1 MVKRLVWSVSLL
13 SALLLGGCSSGS
25 DDPSGNEGGG
35 DAPELPGKLDPVS
48 VTKTNSMKVYIHY
61 MPWFETPQT
70 SDTGRWG
77 WHWTMNTCNPD
88 NVQNGKRQI
97 ASHYYPAIGP
107 YASSDPTVLNYHALL
122 MKYAGADGIM
132 IDWYGIQEKNDYP
145 LNRRNTE
152 EAVKAMERVGLEFSI
167 VYEDATLDGLDDKA
181 TQALKDMNYLQRN
194 FFGKSNYTKVDN
206 RPLLLVF
213 GPQQLIGADNWKK
226 AFGALSTQP
235 ELVVLNGH
243 GGKAGEAASGE
254 YLWVNPQPDYSV
266 AAGHSIYIGG
276 AMPGF
281 HDYYREGG
289 AGDGYTTY
297 DDENGQLFDR
307 QLNAAKSAGLKYLQ
321 ISTWNDFGEGTN
333 IEPTMEYGNR
343 YLLKL
348 QQFTGVPYDESALKT
363 IQKWYS
369 LRTKYSAADKEKDA
383 WLTQAFYYLVALQPD
398 KAAELLNLIEKE

>member
-13 SALLLGGCSSGS
+13 SALFFGGCSSGS
-25 DDPSGNEGGG
+25 DSPQDDGGG
-35 DAPELPGKLDPVS
+35 GNTPELPGKLDPVS

-70 SDTGRWG
+70 SDTGQWG
-77 WHWTMNTCNPD
+77 WHWTMSNCNPD
-88 NVQNGKRQI
+88 VTQNGKRQI
-97 ASHYYPAIGP
+97 ASHYYPLIGP
-107 YASSDPTVLNYHALL
+107 YASSDPVVLNYHALL

-132 IDWYGIQEKNDYP
+132 IDWYGIQEKNDYA

-167 VYEDATLDGLDDKA
+167 VYEDATLDGLEDKTA
-181 TQALKDMNYLQRN
+181 QALKDMNYLQRN

-206 RPLLLVF
+206 QPLLLVF
-213 GPQQLIGADNWKK
+213 GPQQLKGADKWKQ
-226 AFGALSTQP
+226 AFSALSTQP
-235 ELVVLNGH
+235 KLVTLNGH
-243 GGKAGEAASGE
+243 GGNAGDAASGE
-254 YLWVNPQPDYSV
+254 FLWVNPQPDYSV
-266 AAGHSIYIGG
+266 AANHSIYIGG

-289 AGDGYTTY
+289 AGSGYTTY

-307 QLNAAKSAGLKYLQ
+307 QLNAAQSAGLKYLQ

-348 QQFTGVPYDESALKT
+348 QQFTGVSYNESALKT
-363 IQKWYS
+363 IQKWYDLS
-369 LRTKYSAADKEKDA
+369 MKYTAADKEKNA